1 MPGMSFETEV
11 SIVDLPD
18 LDIRSPPTCPF
29 TLTLTL
35 TSVLGRESPMSSS
48 DATKTA
54 GNDSPVVVVDT
65 IDDW

>member
-1 MPGMSFETEV
+1 
-11 SIVDLPD
+11 
-18 LDIRSPPTCPF
+18 
-29 TLTLTL
+29 LTL

-65 IDDW
+65 IDGW